1 LGENTVSNAIV
12 RLLERRTLRD
22 AVQRA
27 MASGIGLYR
36 TIWDFGGG
44 GADDLAAEVLAWCR
58 ESLSRMHRP
67 YGVDSVSFA
76 FSMVGSGGRQLA
88 SGHLAILRP
97 GDFYGAGVGA
107 GVVEVEIRGI
117 LERWTRDRLL
127 AQEGARL
134 SVVLFSWGDLT
145 RELLLAA

>member
-1 LGENTVSNAIV
+1 MSNAIV

-27 MASGIGLYR
+27 LTSGIGLYR
-36 TIWDFGGG
+36 TTWNLGG

-58 ESLSRMHRP
+58 EALSRMHRP

-88 SGHLAILRP
+88 SGRLAILRP
-97 GDFYGAGVGA
+97 GDFYGA

-117 LERWTRDRLL
+117 LERRARGRLL
-127 AQEGARL
+127 AQEGVRL

>member
-1 LGENTVSNAIV
+1 MSNAIV

-27 MASGIGLYR
+27 LTSGIGLYR
-36 TIWDFGGG
+36 TTWDLGGG

-58 ESLSRMHRP
+58 DALSRMHRP

-88 SGHLAILRP
+88 SGRLAILR
-97 GDFYGAGVGA
+97 
-107 GVVEVEIRGI
+107 
-117 LERWTRDRLL
+117 
-127 AQEGARL
+127 
-134 SVVLFSWGDLT
+134 
-145 RELLLAA
+145 

>member
-1 LGENTVSNAIV
+1 MSNAIV

-36 TIWDFGGG
+36 TTLDLGGG
-44 GADDLAAEVLAWCR
+44 GADALAAEVLAWCR
-58 ESLSRMHRP
+58 EALSHMHRP

-88 SGHLAILRP
+88 SGRLAILRP
-97 GDFYGAGVGA
+97 GDFYGA

-117 LERWTRDRLL
+117 LERWTRGRLL